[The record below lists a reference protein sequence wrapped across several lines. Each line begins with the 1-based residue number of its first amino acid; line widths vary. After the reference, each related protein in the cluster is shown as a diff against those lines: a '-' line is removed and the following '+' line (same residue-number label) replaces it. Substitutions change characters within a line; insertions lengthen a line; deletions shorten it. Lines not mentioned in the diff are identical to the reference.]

1 VLWRANRSNEAV
13 GRPAHATGDRPPPP
27 RDPALRIQLMPHLL
41 KGENLEDCAT
51 GVDARQRHQSS
62 STESSTTTGTESRQE
77 ESCAMSKMRESMISQ
92 PDELARL
99 LADEAPAEAAA
110 NRLAGRRVRLIGI
123 TRPTTWRRAPTTR
136 TTRRAACRPARW
148 RRTPRRPASAG
159 RRRCAPKRATRH
171 SEVEQ
176 GRRPARC
183 SFRLVASVY
192 QAEGETPG
200 TDEFR

>member
-1 VLWRANRSNEAV
+1 V
-13 GRPAHATGDRPPPP
+13 
-27 RDPALRIQLMPHLL
+27 PHLL

-51 GVDARQRHQSS
+51 GVDARQRHQSG

-123 TRPTTWRRAPTTR
+123 GTSWHAAHHGAWMLREAGIEAEACIPPISRPTGERSTPPT
-136 TTRRAACRPARW
+136 A
-148 RRTPRRPASAG
+148 
-159 RRRCAPKRATRH
+159 
-171 SEVEQ
+171 
-176 GRRPARC
+176 
-183 SFRLVASVY
+183 
-192 QAEGETPG
+192 
-200 TDEFR
+200 